1 MAGTGP
7 AHGGT
12 GRERAGTGRE
22 QGRNKEGPESASD
35 ANRVFFNN
43 KSWHVLT
50 QNMRRHLH
58 DCSTAASQQ
67 GRSGSQR
74 AVVIGCEEI
83 TSQTISLALLP
94 RTDMLQLV
102 QRSD

>member
-35 ANRVFFNN
+35 ANRVFFMI
-43 KSWHVLT
+43 
-50 QNMRRHLH
+50 QAGMF
-58 DCSTAASQQ
+58 
-67 GRSGSQR
+67 
-74 AVVIGCEEI
+74 
-83 TSQTISLALLP
+83 
-94 RTDMLQLV
+94 
-102 QRSD
+102 